1 MHIRSCRTKS
11 GLSSANVAIEV
22 IHRDGSLSSSP
33 DSGAYDPTNLLAWRS
48 TFRMRPMSSFEEQ
61 DDDPELGNGD
71 TVSERLEAL
80 DLDED
85 DTCSTEELR
94 ERLDL

>member
-1 MHIRSCRTKS
+1 
-11 GLSSANVAIEV
+11 VARYV
-22 IHRDGSLSSSP
+22 SDK
-33 DSGAYDPTNLLAWRS
+33 T
-48 TFRMRPMSSFEEQ
+48 MSSFEEQ
-61 DDDPELGNGD
+61 DEDPELGNGD

-85 DTCSTEELR
+85 DTCSTDELR